1 MCTATCRPLSCA
13 STGKVRS
20 VHLFPV
26 LNLPHKFLQRS
37 AKPGLTLQ
45 QCTALFCFVEYSF
58 SCKAA
63 FVLTSVLFDAS
74 R

>member
-1 MCTATCRPLSCA
+1 MCTAICRPLSCA

-26 LNLPHKFLQRS
+26 LNLPHKFFKEVSPSLCLLCNS
-37 AKPGLTLQ
+37 ALHYSAFWN
-45 QCTALFCFVEYSF
+45 TART
-58 SCKAA
+58 A
-63 FVLTSVLFDAS
+63 FVLTLVLFDAS